1 MRNDVNS
8 THKKK
13 VKNVISVKVDII
25 KRIGWFIRETS
36 EEFVVSYIKITL
48 STRSIK
54 YRDGVYR

>member
-1 MRNDVNS
+1 M
-8 THKKK
+8 
-13 VKNVISVKVDII
+13 KNVISVKVDII